1 MNHEQNVGRPE
12 KLVTTVAVMGLSA
25 AAAAAL
31 TGCSIGDYGASSAET
46 PNPAA
51 VAEQKAVE
59 LVDEYSEHPEGFDK
73 SAIVRVEIPEGSSV
87 NGAATTYVD
96 RYGEEQGWT
105 GPQRDLEHGV
115 INEATSE
122 ISVVPQPGAEVVM
135 YHVDLNG
142 DGTVDVTPVDV
153 ENPTK

>member
-1 MNHEQNVGRPE
+1 MSHEQNVGKSE
-12 KLVTTVAVMGLSA
+12 KKLITTAAAIGLSA
-25 AAAAAL
+25 AVL
-31 TGCSIGDYGASSAET
+31 TGCGVGDYGASSAET

-59 LVDEYSEHPEGFDK
+59 LVGEYSEHPEEFDK
-73 SAIVRVEIPEGSSV
+73 SAIVRVEVPEGSSV
-87 NGAATTYVD
+87 NGAATAYVD
-96 RYGEEQGWT
+96 QYGQEQGWT

-115 INEATSE
+115 VNEATAE

-142 DGTVDVTPVDV
+142 DDTVDVTPVDV

>member
-1 MNHEQNVGRPE
+1 MSHEQNVGKSE
-12 KLVTTVAVMGLSA
+12 KKLITTAAAIGLS
-25 AAAAAL
+25 AAAL

-59 LVDEYSEHPEGFDK
+59 LVGEYSEHPEEFDK
-73 SAIVRVEIPEGSSV
+73 SAIVRVEVPEGSSV
-87 NGAATTYVD
+87 NGAATAYVD
-96 RYGEEQGWT
+96 QYGQEQGWT
-105 GPQRDLEHGV
+105 GPQCDLEHGV
-115 INEATSE
+115 VNEATAE
-122 ISVVPQPGAEVVM
+122 ISVVPHPGAEVIM

-142 DGTVDVTPVDV
+142 DGTVDVTPVGV

>member
-1 MNHEQNVGRPE
+1 MSHEQNVGKSE
-12 KLVTTVAVMGLSA
+12 KKLITAAAIGLS
-25 AAAAAL
+25 AAAL
-31 TGCSIGDYGASSAET
+31 TGCDIGDYGASSAET

-59 LVDEYSEHPEGFDK
+59 LVDEYSKHPEGFDG
-73 SAIVRVEIPEGSSV
+73 SAIVRVEVPEGSSV
-87 NGAATTYVD
+87 NGAATAYVD
-96 RYGEEQGWT
+96 QYGQGQGWT
-105 GPQRDLEHGV
+105 GLQRDLEHGV
-115 INEATSE
+115 VNEATAE

>member
-1 MNHEQNVGRPE
+1 MSHEQNVGKSE
-12 KLVTTVAVMGLSA
+12 KKLITTAAAIGLS
-25 AAAAAL
+25 AAAL
-31 TGCSIGDYGASSAET
+31 TGCGVGDYGASSAET

-51 VAEQKAVE
+51 VVEQKAVN
-59 LVDEYSEHPEGFDK
+59 LVDEYSEHPEEFDE
-73 SAIVRVEIPEGSSV
+73 SAIVHVEIPEGSSV
-87 NGAATTYVD
+87 NGAATAYVD

-105 GPQRDLEHGV
+105 GLQRDLEHGV
-115 INEATSE
+115 VNEAAAE

-142 DGTVDVTPVDV
+142 DGTVDITPVGV

>member
-1 MNHEQNVGRPE
+1 MSHEQNVGKSE
-12 KLVTTVAVMGLSA
+12 KKLITTAAIIGLS
-25 AAAAAL
+25 AAAL
-31 TGCSIGDYGASSAET
+31 TGCGVGDYRASSAET

-59 LVDEYSEHPEGFDK
+59 LVDEYSKHPEGFDE
-73 SAIVRVEIPEGSSV
+73 SAIVHVEVPEGSSV
-87 NGAATTYVD
+87 NGAATAYVD
-96 RYGEEQGWT
+96 QYGEEQGWT

-115 INEATSE
+115 VNQAATE
-122 ISVVPQPGAEVVM
+122 ISVVPHPDTEVIM

-142 DGTVDVTPVDV
+142 DGTVDITPVGV

>member
-1 MNHEQNVGRPE
+1 MSHEQNVGKSE
-12 KLVTTVAVMGLSA
+12 KKLITTAAAIGLS
-25 AAAAAL
+25 AAAL
-31 TGCSIGDYGASSAET
+31 TGCGVGDYGASSAET

-59 LVDEYSEHPEGFDK
+59 LVDEYSEHPEKFDK
-73 SAIVRVEIPEGSSV
+73 SAIVRVKVPEGGSV
-87 NGAATTYVD
+87 NGAATAYVD
-96 RYGEEQGWT
+96 QYGEEQGWT
-105 GPQRDLEHGV
+105 GPQHDLEHGV

-122 ISVVPQPGAEVVM
+122 ISVVPHPDAEVVM

>member
-1 MNHEQNVGRPE
+1 MSHEQNVGKSE
-12 KLVTTVAVMGLSA
+12 KKLITTAAAIGLSA
-25 AAAAAL
+25 AVL
-31 TGCSIGDYGASSAET
+31 TGCGIGDYGASSAET

-59 LVDEYSEHPEGFDK
+59 LVGEYSEHPEEFDK
-73 SAIVRVEIPEGSSV
+73 SAIVRVEVPEGSSV
-87 NGAATTYVD
+87 NGAATAYVD
-96 RYGEEQGWT
+96 QYGQEQGWT
-105 GPQRDLEHGV
+105 GPQRDLGHGIV
-115 INEATSE
+115 NQAAAE

-142 DGTVDVTPVDV
+142 DGTVDVTPVGV

>member
-1 MNHEQNVGRPE
+1 MSHEQNVGKSE
-12 KLVTTVAVMGLSA
+12 KKLITTAAAIGLSA
-25 AAAAAL
+25 AVL
-31 TGCSIGDYGASSAET
+31 TGCGIGDYGASSAET

-59 LVDEYSEHPEGFDK
+59 LVGEYSEHPEEFDK
-73 SAIVRVEIPEGSSV
+73 SAIVRVEVPECSSV
-87 NGAATTYVD
+87 KGAATAYVD
-96 RYGEEQGWT
+96 QYGEEQGWT

-115 INEATSE
+115 VNQAAAE

-142 DGTVDVTPVDV
+142 DDTVDVTPVDV

>member
-1 MNHEQNVGRPE
+1 MSHEQNVGKSE
-12 KLVTTVAVMGLSA
+12 KKLITTAAAIGLSA
-25 AAAAAL
+25 AVL
-31 TGCSIGDYGASSAET
+31 TGCGIGDYGASSAET

-59 LVDEYSEHPEGFDK
+59 LVGEYSEHPEEFDE
-73 SAIVRVEIPEGSSV
+73 SAIVHVEVPEGSSV
-87 NGAATTYVD
+87 NGAATAYVD
-96 RYGEEQGWT
+96 QYGQEQGWT

-115 INEATSE
+115 VNEATAE

-135 YHVDLNG
+135 YYVDLNG
-142 DGTVDVTPVDV
+142 DGTVDITPVGV

>member
-1 MNHEQNVGRPE
+1 MSHEQNVGKSE
-12 KLVTTVAVMGLSA
+12 KKLITAVAIGLS
-25 AAAAAL
+25 AAAL
-31 TGCSIGDYGASSAET
+31 TGCGIGDYEASSAET

-59 LVDEYSEHPEGFDK
+59 LVDEYSKHPEKFDK
-73 SAIVRVEIPEGSSV
+73 SAIIRVEVPKGGSV
-87 NGAATTYVD
+87 NGAATAYAD

-115 INEATSE
+115 INQAAAE
-122 ISVVPQPGAEVVM
+122 ISVVPQSGAEVVM

>member
-1 MNHEQNVGRPE
+1 MNHEQNVGKRE
-12 KLVTTVAVMGLSA
+12 KLITTAAAIGLS
-25 AAAAAL
+25 AAAL
-31 TGCSIGDYGASSAET
+31 TGCGIGDYGASSAET

-59 LVDEYSEHPEGFDK
+59 LVGKYSKHPEEFDE
-73 SAIVRVEIPEGSSV
+73 SAITRVDIPEGSSV
-87 NGAATTYVD
+87 NGAATAYVD
-96 RYGEEQGWT
+96 QYGEEQGWT
-105 GPQRDLEHGV
+105 GPQGDLEHGV
-115 INEATSE
+115 INEATAE

-142 DGTVDVTPVDV
+142 DGTVDVTPVGV